1 MSRLS
6 DEVRRRRTFAIISH
20 PDAGKTTLTEK
31 LLLYGGAIH
40 LAGSVKARRAAR
52 HATSDWMAMEQE
64 RGISV
69 TSSVLQFE
77 YLGKAVNLLDTP
89 GHQDFSEDTYR
100 TLMAAD
106 SAVML
111 LDNRKGVEEQT
122 RKLFEVCRLRKTP
135 VFTFVN
141 KCDRPGESP
150 LKLIDDVE
158 RELGM
163 RCYPMMWPIVD
174 GQRFV
179 GVYDRVTG
187 LVHLFERGEDH
198 GQSRV
203 DQFTG
208 SLDDTHIQEAIPE
221 GALNQL
227 LEDLEL
233 LDMAGGE
240 FTVEAFL
247 AGEVSPVFFGSA
259 LTNFGLEPFLRR
271 FLDLAPAPTPREAST
286 GEVDPLKPEFTGFV
300 FKIQANMDP
309 KHRDRIAFV
318 RVCSGRFE
326 AGMQVKHVRSGKPL
340 RLASPTQ
347 FMARERTL
355 IEEAWPGDVIGI
367 HDRGNLRIGDT
378 LSADGD
384 LEFGGI
390 PRFSPEHFARI
401 LISDPLKRKQ
411 LDTGLQQLSEEGAA
425 QVFYAESITGPAPI
439 VGAVGQL
446 QFDVLLHRLEHEYG
460 VRARLERMSYVAAR
474 WVEAPPAEVDRLAG
488 GHGRMLVYDAKQ
500 KPLVLFDS
508 EWTMRTTIDREKA
521 IAFHDVAP

>member
-1 MSRLS
+1 M
-6 DEVRRRRTFAIISH
+6 
-20 PDAGKTTLTEK
+20 K
-31 LLLYGGAIH
+31 
-40 LAGSVKARRAAR
+40 
-52 HATSDWMAMEQE
+52 
-64 RGISV
+64 
-69 TSSVLQFE
+69 
-77 YLGKAVNLLDTP
+77 
-89 GHQDFSEDTYR
+89 
-100 TLMAAD
+100 
-106 SAVML
+106 
-111 LDNRKGVEEQT
+111 
-122 RKLFEVCRLRKTP
+122 
-135 VFTFVN
+135 
-141 KCDRPGESP
+141 
-150 LKLIDDVE
+150 
-158 RELGM
+158 
-163 RCYPMMWPIVD
+163 CYPMMWPILEGD
-174 GQRFV
+174 RFV
-179 GVYDRVTG
+179 GVYDRVSEN
-187 LVHLFERGEDH
+187 VHLFERGEDH

-203 DQFTG
+203 DTHTG
-208 SLDDTHIQEAIPE
+208 SLYDDHIQAAIPD
-221 GALNQL
+221 GAMNQL
-227 LEDLEL
+227 MEDLEL
-233 LDMAGGE
+233 LDMAGAE
-240 FTVEAFL
+240 FSSEAFL
-247 AGEVSPVFFGSA
+247 SGEVSPVFFGSA

-271 FLDLAPAPTPREAST
+271 FLDLAPEPTPRESST
-286 GEVDPLKPEFTGFV
+286 GTIDPLKPEFTGFV

-326 AGMQVKHVRSGKPL
+326 AGMQVKHVRSGKAL

-401 LISDPLKRKQ
+401 LI
-411 LDTGLQQLSEEGAA
+411 
-425 QVFYAESITGPAPI
+425 YAESITGPAPI

-508 EWTMRTTIDREKA
+508 EWTMRTTIDREKG